1 MRLPAGTVEG
11 IITNPEKEGL
21 FQYLMTFRGLIET
34 EAPSGHGF
42 ILIDNGKLL
51 AAYFKNTQQSYRG
64 ESSLAP
70 MQMESTGGFSSPQT
84 FNVRTYTEEE
94 FSRAVQISREEG
106 LFIEETMPLPDSD
119 REDLNSD
126 ELAEKPE
133 PLDETKLKKIKS
145 LAGVIAVAAFSEGF
159 SIQCIGDA
167 DFEHVAASAEDLMR
181 AGTRIARDLK
191 IGSLDQMILETNE
204 NKFIIAP
211 CGDIFLCVFTT
222 ADAHLG
228 LIRVVLKNIQSDI
241 FPANKRIIQH

>member
-21 FQYLMTFRGLIET
+21 LQYLTTVRGLIET
-34 EAPSGHGF
+34 ETPTGHGF
-42 ILIDNGKLL
+42 ILIEKGKLV
-51 AAYFKNTQQSYRG
+51 AAYFKNAEELFRG
-64 ESSLAP
+64 EPALVP
-70 MQMESTGGFSSPQT
+70 MKMESTGGFGSPQT
-84 FNVRTYTEEE
+84 FNVRKYSEEE
-94 FSRAVQISREEG
+94 FSRAVQISHEEG
-106 LFIEETMPLPDSD
+106 LLIRETLPVWEMD
-119 REDLNSD
+119 REDID
-126 ELAEKPE
+126 KFKEIPE
-133 PLDETKLKKIKS
+133 PLDESKLKKIKS

-191 IGSLDQMILETNE
+191 IGSLDQMILETDE

-211 CGDIFLCVFTT
+211 CGDLFLCVFTT

-228 LIRVVLKNIQSDI
+228 LIRVVLKNIQSEI
-241 FPANKRIIQH
+241 SG